1 LRDQSDEIFTK
12 IKPMAS
18 REAESQIK
26 STGKCQECNTILVCE
41 DDVFNKATLESIM
54 KEYGLA
60 FDWAQNGREGV

>member
-1 LRDQSDEIFTK
+1 
-12 IKPMAS
+12 MAS
-18 REAESQIK
+18 YEAKSQIK